1 MNKSNE
7 MELDTSDCMLS
18 KRMFMCQN
26 IYSKYNVPQTNPT
39 PEFFWQDCHL

>member
-1 MNKSNE
+1 MDKSNK
-7 MELDTSDCMLS
+7 MELDTSDCVLS

-39 PEFFWQDCHL
+39 P